1 MGKGQKKSNFGDT
14 KIPKKHLYIST
25 YIFKMKSLP
34 FFAKI
39 LLFGE
44 YGIILDSRGLSIPC
58 YFFKGVLKITKT
70 NNDIISSSHLKL
82 REFRQSLKKIPKTLV
97 GFDWRKINED
107 FSNNL
112 YFDSNIPQGYGL
124 GSSGA
129 LVAAFYD
136 RYALNKINPQENL
149 SSDKIAL
156 LKNIFA
162 KMESFFHG
170 TSSGLD
176 PLNSYLGVPILIHS
190 KDQIVSTPLPAEKI
204 IGHGAVFLLDTGESG
219 ETEPMV
225 SLFFENM
232 KKESFSNMM
241 QNEFKTLTASC
252 IDDFITGNVKSLF
265 QNVKRLSLILLK
277 HFSPMIP
284 SEFHNIWSKGIET
297 NGYYLKLCG
306 SGGGGFILGFTED
319 LKATKK
325 TLVGHSLKVVYHF

>member
-1 MGKGQKKSNFGDT
+1 
-14 KIPKKHLYIST
+14 
-25 YIFKMKSLP
+25 MKSLP

-44 YGIILDSRGLSIPC
+44 YGIILDSKGLSIPC
-58 YFFKGVLKITKT
+58 FFFKGVLKISKT

-82 REFRQSLKKIPKTLV
+82 REFGQFLKKVPKTLV
-97 GFDWRKINED
+97 GFDWSKINED

-129 LVAAFYD
+129 IVAAFYD
-136 RYALNKINPQENL
+136 RYALNKINLQENL

-176 PLNSYLGVPILIHS
+176 PLNSYLGAPILIHS
-190 KDQIVSTPLPAEKI
+190 KDQIVYTPIPAENMNGK
-204 IGHGAVFLLDTGESG
+204 GAVFLLDTCKSR
-219 ETEPMV
+219 ETEHMV

-232 KKESFSNMM
+232 KNESFSNMM
-241 QNEFKTLTASC
+241 QNEFKTVTASC
-252 IDDFITGNVKSLF
+252 IDDFIAGNVKSLF
-265 QNVKRLSLILLK
+265 QNVKRLSLILFK

-284 SEFHNIWSKGIET
+284 SDFHNIWNKGIQT
-297 NGYYLKLCG
+297 NTYYLKLCG

-325 TLVGHSLKVVYHF
+325 TLVGHSLEVVYHF